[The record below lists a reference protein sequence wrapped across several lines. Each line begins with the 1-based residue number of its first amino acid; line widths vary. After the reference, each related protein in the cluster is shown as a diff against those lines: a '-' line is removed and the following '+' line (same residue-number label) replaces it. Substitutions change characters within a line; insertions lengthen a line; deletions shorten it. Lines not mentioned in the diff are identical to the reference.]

1 MAGHGHRPDRRRRR
15 WFVGLVVALL
25 AVSALLHAARAVRGR
40 DARRA
45 RERYAA
51 LVAARPIAAARARRG
66 RYYQVRYFLAYPTAV
81 SLAAADLA
89 RRLHAAAPPLQ
100 LQWLQ
105 VDPGL
110 HGLDF
115 TAAVR
120 PPGGNRR
127 AARRR
132 FAAFLERVTSI
143 PGVYE
148 AGPGPG
154 AATDGVRG
162 RLELP

>member
-15 WFVGLVVALL
+15 WLLGLVVSLL

-45 RERYAA
+45 REQYAA
-51 LVAARPIAAARARRG
+51 LVAARPIAAARERRG
-66 RYYQVRYFLAYPTAV
+66 RYYQVRYFLSYPTAV
-81 SLAAADLA
+81 SHAAADLA
-89 RRLHAAAPPLQ
+89 RRLQAAAAPLQ
-100 LQWLQ
+100 LQSLQ

-120 PPGGNRR
+120 APGGNRR
-127 AARRR
+127 VTRRR
-132 FAAFLERVTSI
+132 FAAFLDRVANI
-143 PGVYE
+143 PGVYDAE
-148 AGPGPG
+148 PGP
-154 AATDGVRG
+154 AAAPAGVRG